1 MDENREMSLQEL
13 KLLRCNKMLIKWYT
27 FVNFV
32 LLVAYLTEVISGART
47 IGYYVVFA
55 AITIIPNIVAWI
67 AYMKNKGSL
76 VSTTI
81 SLGGYTLLFAFC
93 LFTSPY
99 AVVAC
104 YIYVMII
111 CLVIYDNNKLSIIFG
126 CIVTGIC
133 VISCIVAPLTPAE
146 NKIKIAAN
154 LLSILAVIFSTKV
167 SKQNSEMMMASVDEK
182 LNQTKDILNKVS
194 NGIVELNSTT
204 SSTREESDSIHNKV
218 SSFTG
223 SLGEIGDSIRE
234 MNDTM
239 TTVAENL
246 QNVSN
251 SSGDIT
257 KAIDC
262 ISEMVQNS
270 ADSVATGEKNVVH
283 LKKTS
288 ESNIEKI
295 DSFAETF
302 KEFSNNF
309 DNIVE
314 IIDIIRSISNQTN
327 LLSLNASIE
336 AARAGEMGKG
346 FAVVAN
352 EVKDLASSTAENTEK
367 IGGIV
372 EQLKDNVN
380 TISKSLADITEAIKQ
395 EEKDIEV
402 VENQFGIIK
411 ENSDS
416 IFGGVS
422 GFKDNLQVVNE
433 NIADLGAIAE
443 EMAASA
449 DTVNALTQ
457 KCVGACGDINDS
469 IDILNGHI
477 NGIDATSEKLSKIQ

>member
-1 MDENREMSLQEL
+1 MNENREMSLLEL

-47 IGYYVVFA
+47 IGYYAVFA

-67 AYMKNKGSL
+67 TYKRNKGSL

-99 AVVAC
+99 AIVTC

-111 CLVIYDNNKLSIIFG
+111 CLVIYDNNRLSIIFG

-146 NKIKIAAN
+146 NKIKIAAT
-154 LLSILAVIFSTKV
+154 LLSILAVIFSTRV

-194 NGIVELNSTT
+194 NEIVELNSTT
-204 SSTREESDSIHNKV
+204 TSTREESDTIHNKV

-246 QNVSN
+246 QNVAN

-257 KAIDC
+257 KAIDG

-270 ADSVATGEKNVVH
+270 ADSVATGEKNV
-283 LKKTS
+283 S
-288 ESNIEKI
+288 ELPEK
-295 DSFAETF
+295 F
-302 KEFSNNF
+302 
-309 DNIVE
+309 
-314 IIDIIRSISNQTN
+314 
-327 LLSLNASIE
+327 
-336 AARAGEMGKG
+336 
-346 FAVVAN
+346 
-352 EVKDLASSTAENTEK
+352 
-367 IGGIV
+367 
-372 EQLKDNVN
+372 
-380 TISKSLADITEAIKQ
+380 
-395 EEKDIEV
+395 
-402 VENQFGIIK
+402 
-411 ENSDS
+411 
-416 IFGGVS
+416 
-422 GFKDNLQVVNE
+422 
-433 NIADLGAIAE
+433 
-443 EMAASA
+443 
-449 DTVNALTQ
+449 LTR
-457 KCVGACGDINDS
+457 N
-469 IDILNGHI
+469 
-477 NGIDATSEKLSKIQ
+477 